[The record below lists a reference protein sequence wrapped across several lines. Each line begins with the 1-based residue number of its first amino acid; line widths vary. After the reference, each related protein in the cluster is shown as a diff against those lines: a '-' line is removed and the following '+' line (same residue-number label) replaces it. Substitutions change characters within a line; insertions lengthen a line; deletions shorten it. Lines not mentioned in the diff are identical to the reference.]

1 MRKAIHTVNAPQAI
15 GPYSQAVL
23 ASGPFLFCSGQ
34 ISLDPQSNQLV
45 DGNVAVQAERV
56 MQNILAVL
64 KSEGL
69 DFKNVVKT
77 TIFLVDMNDFTT
89 VNEVYTKHVIEPY
102 PARSTIAVKA
112 LPKGVSVEIEV
123 VAQKSL

>member
-1 MRKAIHTVNAPQAI
+1 M
-15 GPYSQAVL
+15 
-23 ASGPFLFCSGQ
+23 
-34 ISLDPQSNQLV
+34 
-45 DGNVAVQAERV
+45 E
-56 MQNILAVL
+56 NIIAVL

-69 DFKNVVKT
+69 DFKNVVKA

-89 VNEVYTKHVIEPY
+89 VNEIYSKYVKEPY